1 MFDAT
6 APGFDGPAG
15 CPTQSRIR
23 FRRLW
28 LRFFFFVR
36 RRKNK
41 KTKDARADARR
52 VPGRETCPSRLNV
65 VNTEFQLRHLIIWS
79 SIFIHVT
86 SESGDARVRNGLR
99 EQSVW
104 AFGRTHHWRGR
115 RVRRDPDPPSA
126 SSKTRESFRFTS
138 VNSASVFVA
147 GRKRRDAR
155 TVVRRSS
162 EDRNRGD
169 VAAAVG
175 SFEKKKKKKRRRLE
189 DLVVAQWVA

>member
-15 CPTQSRIR
+15 CPMQSRIR

-28 LRFFFFVR
+28 LRFFVR

-41 KTKDARADARR
+41 RRAPTPTR
-52 VPGRETCPSRLNV
+52 VPGRETCLSRLNV

-79 SIFIHVT
+79 SIFIHAT
-86 SESGDARVRNGLR
+86 SESGETRAHETGFANTTERRTGVRTCGADGASDGIRLR
-99 EQSVW
+99 PV
-104 AFGRTHHWRGR
+104 F
-115 RVRRDPDPPSA
+115 DPSF
-126 SSKTRESFRFTS
+126 SKTRFRRFVS
-138 VNSASVFVA
+138 RVNSALVFVA

-162 EDRNRGD
+162 EDQNRRD
-169 VAAAVG
+169 VAAATIG
-175 SFEKKKKKKRRRLE
+175 SIEREKKKRRRLE

>member
-104 AFGRTHHWRGR
+104 AFGRLG
-115 RVRRDPDPPSA
+115 
-126 SSKTRESFRFTS
+126 
-138 VNSASVFVA
+138 
-147 GRKRRDAR
+147 AR
-155 TVVRRSS
+155 TIGADGASDGIRT
-162 EDRNRGD
+162 
-169 VAAAVG
+169 
-175 SFEKKKKKKRRRLE
+175 RRRL
-189 DLVVAQWVA
+189 LQRRASRFVSLQ